1 MANYPVIP
9 QSRDSSKK
17 LYDVVKVSVASNGTV
32 RAKTESTTD
41 TFSFDIIHSMIST
54 ADKDAIL
61 AHHSTDKNGAF
72 TFDYDGDGSSYS
84 CVYLGRPV
92 ERWAGAG
99 VWDMSVSMV
108 GS

>member
-1 MANYPVIP
+1 MANYPTVP

-32 RAKTESTTD
+32 RAKTESTAD

-54 ADKDAIL
+54 VDKDIIL
-61 AHHSTDKNGAF
+61 AHHNTDKNSVF
-72 TFDYDGDGSSYS
+72 TFDYNGDGDSYA
-84 CVYLGRPV
+84 CIYLGRPV

-99 VWDMSVSMV
+99 VWDVSTAMV

>member
-17 LYDVVKVSVASNGTV
+17 LYDVVKVSVASNGSV
-32 RAKTESTTD
+32 RAKTESTVD

-54 ADKDAIL
+54 SDKDSIL
-61 AHHSTDKNGAF
+61 AHHVTDKNNQF
-72 TFDYDGDGSSYS
+72 TFSYDGDGASYS
-84 CVYLGRPV
+84 CIYLGRPV

-99 VWDMSVSMV
+99 VWDVSTAMV